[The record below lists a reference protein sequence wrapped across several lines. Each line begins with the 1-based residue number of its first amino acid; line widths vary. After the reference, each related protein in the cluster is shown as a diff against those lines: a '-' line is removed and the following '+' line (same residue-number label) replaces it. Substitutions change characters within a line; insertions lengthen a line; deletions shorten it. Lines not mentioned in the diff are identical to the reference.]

1 MGKFKRI
8 NVEISNVCNLKCSFC
23 PAGDKDKRAMS
34 PAEFTRVAAE
44 IAPLTEEV
52 VLHLLGE
59 PLNHPQLDLI
69 LDACTAHALPVNIVT
84 NGVLLTGPRLELLL
98 RPIVRQVSFSL
109 QSFEDNFHA
118 QDPTLYLRRIKT
130 FVERALSERP
140 DLYMNLRFWDLEGIG
155 ATDTARNSTMREALA
170 EAFAFTWDSVQV
182 DLRRRKSRRLRG
194 RLYLHFDSRFEW
206 PRLSHPVR
214 ATRGYCHGLTGHVG
228 VHADGTVV
236 PCCLDQ
242 SGAMPLGN
250 VLTTPLRE
258 ILDGPRAR
266 DLREGF
272 AAGEL
277 REPLCQRCSFITRFD
292 GRSRARRFLHVP
304 SPAES

>member
-8 NVEISNVCNLKCSFC
+8 NVEISNVCNLRCSFC

-34 PAEFTRVAAE
+34 PAEFARIAEE

-69 LDACTAHALPVNIVT
+69 LDACAAHMLPVNIVT
-84 NGVLLTGPRLELLL
+84 NGILLTGPRLELLL

-118 QDPTLYLRRIKT
+118 QDPTSYLRRIRT
-130 FVERALSERP
+130 FVERALTERP
-140 DLYMNLRFWDLEGIG
+140 DLYVNFRFWDLAGTG
-155 ATDTARNSTMREALA
+155 ATDTTLNSTMRQALA
-170 EAFAFTWDSVQV
+170 DAFDFTWDSVQV

-206 PRLSHPVR
+206 PHLSHPVR
-214 ATRGYCHGLTGHVG
+214 ATRGYCHGLTGHIG

-242 SGAMPLGN
+242 AGAMPLGN

-258 ILDGPRAR
+258 ILNGPRAR
-266 DLREGF
+266 SIREGF

-277 REPLCQRCSFITRFD
+277 REPLCQRCSFITRFE
-292 GRSRARRFLHVP
+292 GRLRARRSLRAP